1 MQAQAPLR
9 VRYVLFDDG
18 FLMRRQAID
27 DQMQWFLA
35 AIHQLLEQVD
45 KQFTDQP
52 AFIGGKPER
61 PFGTDRRGGA
71 DTLALHGAMDHR
83 RLAALCPSLAMHR
96 IGAKAGLVP

>member
-1 MQAQAPLR
+1 MQGQAPLR
-9 VRYVLFDDG
+9 VCYVLFDDG

-61 PFGTDRRGGA
+61 PFCIDR
-71 DTLALHGAMDHR
+71 
-83 RLAALCPSLAMHR
+83 
-96 IGAKAGLVP
+96 